1 VRQTRRPFIAAD
13 GGVLSSSDIYDWTY
27 ARRRHRMPL
36 GLYWSVLRIL
46 RVIADP
52 VGRAD
57 SIGRPI
63 LWKLRL
69 RNSEPE

>member
-1 VRQTRRPFIAAD
+1 VRQTRRAFIAAD

-36 GLYWSVLRIL
+36 VYWSVLRIL

-52 VGRAD
+52 VGRA
-57 SIGRPI
+57 SNTKLQEAARLII
-63 LWKLRL
+63 LV
-69 RNSEPE
+69 P